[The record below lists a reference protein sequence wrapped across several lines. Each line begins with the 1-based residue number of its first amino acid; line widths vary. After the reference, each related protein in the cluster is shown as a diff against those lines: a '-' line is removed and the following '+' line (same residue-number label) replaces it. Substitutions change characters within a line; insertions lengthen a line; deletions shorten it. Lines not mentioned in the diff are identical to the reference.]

1 MTFFTE
7 SSKRESPLVPS
18 KDFPRIDWR
27 LAILFVTSLVL
38 CWPATSTQAQD
49 VSRADVG
56 KWLDT
61 RPSAPNFKANDVL
74 SSGDLERL
82 RSFVPPGYLEQLN
95 FPSFKMKVVAVRS
108 HQPRQDYVNCTERY
122 QAQVRLAPDG
132 ALTNHICGQPFS
144 NASLNFSD
152 PVSGLKAAW
161 NFELRWQNYGEFDA
175 TTVYVPLYFGGTHDL
190 RSDSALQMP
199 PEQWLSGVDLESKLP
214 PNIGPYVQGGGTVRR
229 TFSSLYQRLYFTHL
243 APAAD
248 KGGVLGV
255 PNAKAFFWK
264 EFSGFISPYDLRG
277 QVFITYR
284 YDSMVC

>member
-1 MTFFTE
+1 M
-7 SSKRESPLVPS
+7 
-18 KDFPRIDWR
+18 
-27 LAILFVTSLVL
+27 
-38 CWPATSTQAQD
+38 
-49 VSRADVG
+49 
-56 KWLDT
+56 
-61 RPSAPNFKANDVL
+61 L

-82 RSFVPPGYLEQLN
+82 RPFVPPGYLEQLN

-144 NASLNFSD
+144 NASLNPSD

-190 RSDSALQMP
+190 TSDSALQMP
-199 PEQWLSGVDLESKLP
+199 PEQWLSGVDLQSKLP

-229 TFSSLYQRLYFTHL
+229 TFSSCIRGSISPIWPLPRIKAGYSAYPTQRH
-243 APAAD
+243 
-248 KGGVLGV
+248 
-255 PNAKAFFWK
+255 
-264 EFSGFISPYDLRG
+264 FSGKSSAASYLLTICEARFSSRIVTPTSTNRRQLDLRPYQSAG
-277 QVFITYR
+277 AALLG
-284 YDSMVC
+284 